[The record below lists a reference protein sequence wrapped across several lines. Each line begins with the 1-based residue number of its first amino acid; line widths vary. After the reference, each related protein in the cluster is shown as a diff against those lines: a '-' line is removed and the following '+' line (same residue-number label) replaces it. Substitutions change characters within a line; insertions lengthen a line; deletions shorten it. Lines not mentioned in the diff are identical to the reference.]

1 MTHPVSFDLPVFL
14 NVRGKP
20 VLVVGGGEVALRKI
34 RMLAA
39 AGALIR
45 IVAKIIH
52 KDIYDVPGASVRVGA
67 AMDTDFTPDL
77 FLAVLATDDPAAQEH
92 LASLC
97 RERGILFNRCDV
109 PDDGD
114 FVTGSLVA
122 RPPVLAAV
130 TASRVPAMARLV
142 RERFERALEPALI
155 ELAELLEEL
164 RPVVKDR
171 LAGSEERAAFFRRW
185 ATEETI
191 DRLRD
196 AGRETVRKE
205 MLRCLSC

>member
-1 MTHPVSFDLPVFL
+1 MTHDVSFDLPVFL

-20 VLVVGGGEVALRKI
+20 VLVVGGGDVALRKI

-39 AGALIR
+39 AGASIR

-52 KDIYDVPGASVRVGA
+52 NDIYIVPGVSVRMGPVA
-67 AMDTDFTPDL
+67 DTDFTSDL
-77 FLAVLATDDPAAQEH
+77 FLAVLATDDPAVQERS
-92 LASLC
+92 ACIC

-109 PDDGD
+109 PDVGD

-164 RPVVKDR
+164 RPAVKEH
-171 LAGSEERAAFFRRW
+171 LAGSKERAAFFRRW
-185 ATEETI
+185 ATEQTI
-191 DRLRD
+191 DRLRE
-196 AGRETVRKE
+196 AGRDAVRKE